1 MKLHLVLGCW
11 GREEENFVS
20 CSGISN
26 KILDLTK
33 HSDRNLRIIDYL
45 DNIYK
50 LLDKPL
56 YVNVHTA
63 LFNIQD
69 KFSIKGS
76 QVFSTSEFH
85 RIECFCQMHIK
96 CGLYLRL
103 KLEEG
108 E

>member
-1 MKLHLVLGCW
+1 MKLYLLLGCW
-11 GREEENFVS
+11 GREEENFIS

-33 HSDRNLRIIDYL
+33 QSKRNLSIIDYL
-45 DNIYK
+45 DSIYK

-56 YVNVHTA
+56 YTNVHTA
-63 LFNIQD
+63 IFNIQD
-69 KFSIKGS
+69 KFSVKGS
-76 QVFSTSEFH
+76 PVFGKMEFH
-85 RIECFCQMHIK
+85 RIEGFCQMHNK